1 MVLVRLRLG
10 VSVGEGN
17 VRGEAVD
24 DGAKMNDGWVVIP
37 KSDIALH
44 KDSLYTLAHLR
55 RTASMALRKAD
66 QETSPGLWFDSAS
79 RKA

>member
-24 DGAKMNDGWVVIP
+24 DGGMIDGWVVIP

-55 RTASMALRKAD
+55 RTASMARRKAD
-66 QETSPGLWFDSAS
+66 QETSPGLWFDSA
-79 RKA
+79 